1 LTTGGGAEFL
11 KYNFAITED
20 LCKQFITV
28 VSGVLVFSLTF
39 SEKIVNFSTA
49 KRGLR
54 ILLAISWASM
64 LFAIIA
70 CGLGLT
76 YICLAGGQA
85 LYGGDDGYLS
95 TASTSYRWITAAGMS
110 FVVGLVCLIC
120 AALARPFISEN
131 RSDQAI
137 ASGPKG

>member
-1 LTTGGGAEFL
+1 LPTGSSADFL

-28 VSGVLVFSLTF
+28 VSGLLVFSLTF

-85 LYGGDDGYLS
+85 VYGWDDGYLS
-95 TASTSYRWITAAGMS
+95 TARTSYMWIIAAGTS

-120 AALARPFISEN
+120 AALARPFISDG
-131 RSDQAI
+131 RSNEAR
-137 ASGPKG
+137 

>member
-1 LTTGGGAEFL
+1 MPIGGSAEFL

-39 SEKIVNFSTA
+39 SEKIVNFSSA
-49 KRGLR
+49 KKGLR
-54 ILLAISWASM
+54 ILLAVSWASM

-85 LYGGDDGYLS
+85 VYGLDDGYLS
-95 TASTSYRWITAAGMS
+95 TAWTSYRWIIAAGMS

-120 AALARPFISEN
+120 AALARPFISDS
-131 RSDQAI
+131 RSDEAVV
-137 ASGPKG
+137 